1 MSEGIIVALL
11 SMLGTIGG
19 SLGGVLVSSKLT
31 NYRLRR
37 LEQKVD
43 EHNGFG
49 RVIPV
54 MQEQIR
60 HLHSAIAMLQ
70 SDHKESGK

>member
-19 SLGGVLVSSKLT
+19 SLGGVLVSSKMT

-43 EHNGFG
+43 EHNNFG
-49 RVIPV
+49 RLIPV

-60 HLHSAIAMLQ
+60 HLHSAVATLQ
-70 SDHKESGK
+70 SYHEHHNN

>member
-1 MSEGIIVALL
+1 MSESIVVALL
-11 SMLGTIGG
+11 SLLGTIGG

-31 NYRLRR
+31 NYRLHR

-49 RVIPV
+49 RLIPV

-60 HLHSAIAMLQ
+60 NLHHAVAALQ
-70 SDHKESGK
+70 SYHNEH